1 MVALDIHYLI
11 GSQVSRGGASDE
23 SCVVSLGDPAKVIVQ
38 AVVGKFRDQLT
49 EVMRRIV
56 EYLATYR
63 KLQFEEFVC
72 DFIRDAADN
81 LWFIQV
87 KAFVVC
93 SGVSSITWGTG
104 VWAGEERE
112 AADRGR
118 CGVCECTFRRCDLQN
133 VLNSRQ
139 IHGMH
144 ERLQHWSRGLS
155 WSPHQTSLLGRDQT
169 TYERLSVCSDCHDLY
184 TALDKLTAVCSQF
197 GGHLGA
203 TVAQDVL
210 CVDIDSSEYPLHLD
224 NGHSTAWKRTLH
236 AAQMLSTARSNPPPS
251 LRTRS
256 ASLPQFGHKAQAQL
270 TAMRS
275 QPPQMPSDWQCR
287 LKRNGTQTVVS
298 VKKEPR
304 FLRFRLLVLIQA
316 SGHELEKLQLASM
329 EQGHLALSW
338 SVLGVERCV
347 AIPHNVL
354 ERSEA
359 KPILTSFGAQH
370 MYVHSV
376 GDLVQWVEASPT
388 LTMNVVALGTGNVLG
403 YISLDLR
410 HVVTNRIE
418 LHNFEAPLRGLQS
431 GAVHFAATLGFTGGT
446 AFDCE
451 RLDLEPRLS
460 GIAYVPRPGIVIPE
474 SLPASWL
481 SLLTR
486 NTELMVDPCEPAD
499 NPKRRPAFV

>member
-1 MVALDIHYLI
+1 
-11 GSQVSRGGASDE
+11 
-23 SCVVSLGDPAKVIVQ
+23 
-38 AVVGKFRDQLT
+38 
-49 EVMRRIV
+49 
-56 EYLATYR
+56 
-63 KLQFEEFVC
+63 
-72 DFIRDAADN
+72 
-81 LWFIQV
+81 
-87 KAFVVC
+87 
-93 SGVSSITWGTG
+93 
-104 VWAGEERE
+104 
-112 AADRGR
+112 
-118 CGVCECTFRRCDLQN
+118 
-133 VLNSRQ
+133 
-139 IHGMH
+139 
-144 ERLQHWSRGLS
+144 
-155 WSPHQTSLLGRDQT
+155 
-169 TYERLSVCSDCHDLY
+169 
-184 TALDKLTAVCSQF
+184 
-197 GGHLGA
+197 
-203 TVAQDVL
+203 
-210 CVDIDSSEYPLHLD
+210 
-224 NGHSTAWKRTLH
+224 
-236 AAQMLSTARSNPPPS
+236 
-251 LRTRS
+251 
-256 ASLPQFGHKAQAQL
+256 
-270 TAMRS
+270 
-275 QPPQMPSDWQCR
+275 MPSDWQCR

-298 VKKEPR
+298 VKKELR

-354 ERSEA
+354 ERSDAE
-359 KPILTSFGAQH
+359 PILTSFGAQH

-451 RLDLEPRLS
+451 HLDLEPRLS
-460 GIAYVPRPGIVIPE
+460 GVAYVPRPGIVIPE